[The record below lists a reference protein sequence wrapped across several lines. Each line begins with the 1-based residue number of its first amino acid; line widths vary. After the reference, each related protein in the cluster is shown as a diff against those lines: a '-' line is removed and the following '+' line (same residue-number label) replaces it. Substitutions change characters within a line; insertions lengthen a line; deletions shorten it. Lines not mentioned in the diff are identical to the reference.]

1 MSRPLIRSWFVDE
14 AGAVAPTTVDDHGA
28 EGAATIVYQQLK
40 QKQVNVSGALK
51 VPVVVVAQMIE
62 RLLLLFQRSAISF
75 LSFPQ
80 NFFEPNFTLFY
91 NQSWKLKFKK

>member
-1 MSRPLIRSWFVDE
+1 MIRSWFVDE
-14 AGAVAPTTVDDHGA
+14 AGAVAPATVDDHGA
-28 EGAATIVYQQLK
+28 EGAATIVYRQLK